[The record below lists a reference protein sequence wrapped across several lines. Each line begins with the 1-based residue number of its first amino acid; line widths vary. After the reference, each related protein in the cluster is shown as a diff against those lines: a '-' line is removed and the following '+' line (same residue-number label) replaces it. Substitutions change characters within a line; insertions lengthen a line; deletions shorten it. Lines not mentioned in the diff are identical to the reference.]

1 MEVQKVQL
9 FYVLLILDIAVQ
21 EISQVDLRETPLD
34 TKCGLIHGIS
44 TGEVSDT
51 LFDVKLALTSFGARK
66 KSANLQPADENLT
79 EDFVE
84 RVQFRLW
91 SGNKSA

>member
-1 MEVQKVQL
+1 MR
-9 FYVLLILDIAVQ
+9 LLIVDIAVQ

-34 TKCGLIHGIS
+34 TKCALIHGIS
-44 TGEVSDT
+44 SANGADS

-66 KSANLQPADENLT
+66 KSVNLQPADESLT

-91 SGNKSA
+91 TGGKSA